1 MLWREVPLYPR
12 KHASQTAT
20 RVPLA
25 RQDIALFSQQQDGGR
40 AQCLVSRARRLTCC
54 VFICASGGTVY
65 TMVLEAIAER
75 LESSN
80 LSLRTNLNNV
90 RFV

>member
-1 MLWREVPLYPR
+1 MLWRAVPLYPR
-12 KHASQTAT
+12 KHASQTAA

-25 RQDIALFSQQQDGGR
+25 RWDIAL
-40 AQCLVSRARRLTCC
+40 
-54 VFICASGGTVY
+54 ICASGGTVY